1 MAMNLEQTRLGN
13 DPVLTS
19 IMLGMSNGT
28 MVAEN
33 IFPRLNST
41 MSSMML
47 MAMGNAANR
56 RYEGLKRAP
65 GGPFKKVEITFEGK
79 RYDIRQSA
87 VDVPMPFELIKE
99 INAAMK
105 INAGQRME
113 VDRMC
118 VSTGY
123 QILTLDFEREA
134 SELATNAGSYAAG
147 NTEALTG
154 AAKWSN
160 ENSTPITDIDD
171 AMEVVRGKAGIRPN
185 CLLLSAKAYYKIR
198 RHKQVLGQ
206 LSSVDR
212 GAASLDQLKT
222 ILDVKNIYV
231 GDAILDGQ
239 DLWGTNAILYYT
251 PNSMMNNTS
260 FSDVSLTEPAFGF
273 TGTVDNGISVSP
285 PFVQNGNETMVYRC
299 KFHRTPHITTNGAGF
314 LFQNTI

>member
-1 MAMNLEQTRLGN
+1 MMNLDQTRMGN
-13 DPVLTS
+13 SPVLTS
-19 IMLGMSNGT
+19 LMLGMSNGT
-28 MVAEN
+28 MVAEK

-65 GGPFKKVEITFEGK
+65 GGPFKQVEIMFEGK
-79 RYDIRQSA
+79 KYTINQSA
-87 VDVPMPFELIKE
+87 VDVPIPFEVIKE
-99 INAAMK
+99 INAAMQL
-105 INAGQRME
+105 NAGQSMQI
-113 VDRMC
+113 DRIG

-123 QILTLDFEREA
+123 QILTLDYEREA
-134 SELATNAGSYAAG
+134 SELASNASNYAAG
-147 NTEALTG
+147 NTEALAG

-171 AMEVVRGKAGIRPN
+171 ASEVIRGKAGIRPN
-185 CLLLSAKAYYKIR
+185 CILLSAKAYFKIR
-198 RHKQVLGQ
+198 RHKQVLAQ

-212 GAASLDQLKT
+212 GAASLDQLKA
-222 ILDVKNIYV
+222 ILDIPNIFV
-231 GDAILDGQ
+231 GDATMDGQ
-239 DLWGTNAILYYT
+239 DLWGSNAILYYT
-251 PNSMMNNTS
+251 PNSLMTTTP
-260 FSDVSLTEPAFGF
+260 FSNVSLTEPAFGF

-285 PFVQNGNETMVYRC
+285 PFSREGNETMVYRC